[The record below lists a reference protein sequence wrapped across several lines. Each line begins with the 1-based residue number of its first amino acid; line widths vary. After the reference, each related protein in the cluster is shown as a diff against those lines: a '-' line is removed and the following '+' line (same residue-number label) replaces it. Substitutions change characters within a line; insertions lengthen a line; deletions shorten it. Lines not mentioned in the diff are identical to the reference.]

1 MARTLEPREQ
11 DVLAAGALS
20 SRQLRSSALLPAFDD
35 LQLTVAME
43 QRGIGCHPVD
53 LRSVMLRCLDM
64 PALARR
70 LDVSLFPG
78 ETADEF
84 LARILPRDSL
94 VFWPADRF

>member
-1 MARTLEPREQ
+1 
-11 DVLAAGALS
+11 
-20 SRQLRSSALLPAFDD
+20 
-35 LQLTVAME
+35 
-43 QRGIGCHPVD
+43 
-53 LRSVMLRCLDM
+53 MLRCLDM

-78 ETADEF
+78 EIAEEF